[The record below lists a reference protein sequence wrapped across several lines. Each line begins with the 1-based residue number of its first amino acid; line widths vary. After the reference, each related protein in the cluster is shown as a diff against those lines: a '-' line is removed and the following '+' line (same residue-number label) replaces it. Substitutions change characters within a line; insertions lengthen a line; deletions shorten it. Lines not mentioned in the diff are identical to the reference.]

1 MISVKGQCNDQSA
14 SCLTLTSSDTA
25 EQIGKRGDE
34 VVSGGY
40 SIKGFEALDL
50 RSKTVLDQR
59 AMPSAV
65 RHPHSP
71 YTGVISFPAETLV

>member
-34 VVSGGY
+34 VVSGGH

-50 RSKTVLDQR
+50 RSKLCEIREQCLAQSTIRILLTQV
-59 AMPSAV
+59 
-65 RHPHSP
+65 
-71 YTGVISFPAETLV
+71 